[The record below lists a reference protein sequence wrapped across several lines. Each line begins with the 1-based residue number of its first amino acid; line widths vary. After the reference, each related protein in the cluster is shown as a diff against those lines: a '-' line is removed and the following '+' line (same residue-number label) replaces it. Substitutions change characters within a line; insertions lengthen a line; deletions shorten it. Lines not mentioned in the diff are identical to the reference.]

1 MKKVFIVQIILFLL
15 SACEKTALTTA
26 SDSVKRPVVEAY
38 LVAGQTP
45 VVKITYQL
53 ALGSSDTLLQPIQNL
68 DVFIE
73 TDGESHTFSYSASDS
88 LYHADIPWTV
98 ETGKTSQ
105 LRFAYE
111 GETISAETS
120 VPEKPSGF
128 TLSASSITIEPF
140 GDPGS
145 GGGMPSFPDPIEI
158 NWENTDGAY
167 YLIVVNNLET
177 DPESIFEEMDDR
189 PRPSFRTE
197 PEQNSTYELG
207 FQSFS
212 YYGTHQIIL
221 YKLNAE
227 YAALYDD
234 NGNSSQ
240 NLSTPYT
247 NVLGGL
253 GIFTGINSDTLSI
266 TVTQ

>member
-1 MKKVFIVQIILFLL
+1 MKKIIIVQIILFFL

-38 LVAGQTP
+38 LISGQTP
-45 VVKITYQL
+45 VVKITHQL

-68 DVFIE
+68 EVFIE
-73 TDGESHTFSYSASDS
+73 TDGVSHSFSYSASDS

-98 ETGKTSQ
+98 EGGKTYQ
-105 LRFAYE
+105 LRFVYL
-111 GETISAETS
+111 GENISAESS
-120 VPEKPSGF
+120 VPEKPVGF
-128 TLSASSITIEPF
+128 ELSASSIAIEPF
-140 GDPGS
+140 GSPGS

-158 NWENTDGAY
+158 NWENTDGSY
-167 YLIVVNNLET
+167 YLIVVKNLET
-177 DPESIFEEMDDR
+177 DPESIFEENDER
-189 PRPSFRTE
+189 PRPTFRTE

-212 YYGTHQIIL
+212 YYGAHQIIL

-240 NLSTPYT
+240 NLNTPYT
-247 NVLGGL
+247 NIVGGL

>member
-1 MKKVFIVQIILFLL
+1 MIVQILLFLL
-15 SACEKTALTTA
+15 SACEKMALTTA

-38 LVAGQTP
+38 LVAGRTP

-53 ALGSSDTLLQPIQNL
+53 ALGSSDSLLQPIQNL
-68 DVFIE
+68 EVFI
-73 TDGESHTFSYSASDS
+73 DSNGESHRFSYSASDS
-88 LYHADIPWTV
+88 LYHAETPWIV
-98 ETGKTSQ
+98 ESGKTYQ
-105 LRFAYE
+105 LSFVYN
-111 GETISAETS
+111 GETIFAETS
-120 VPEKPSGF
+120 VPEKPAGF
-128 TLSASSITIEPF
+128 TLSASSITIKPF
-140 GDPGS
+140 GNPGS
-145 GGGMPSFPDPIEI
+145 GGGIPNFPDPIEI

-167 YLIVVNNLET
+167 YLIVVENLET
-177 DPESIFEEMDDR
+177 DPESIFEENEER
-189 PRPSFRTE
+189 PRPTFRTE

-247 NVLGGL
+247 NVVGGL